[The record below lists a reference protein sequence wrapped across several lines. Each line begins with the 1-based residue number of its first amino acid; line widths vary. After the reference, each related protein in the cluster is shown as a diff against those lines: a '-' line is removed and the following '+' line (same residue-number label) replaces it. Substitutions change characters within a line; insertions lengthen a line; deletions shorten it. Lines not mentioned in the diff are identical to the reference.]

1 MSNLLLA
8 VAEQFKGGVPTTMSG
23 PLGIFIC
30 TWHTVEAPY
39 SHNPMTTARYL
50 RSKGADTHLVFNP
63 ITGVVVQMLDGNQ
76 GARTL
81 RDDDWP
87 LDPTNTW
94 GQRHI
99 QIEVMGYAER
109 PWTNDLTPAGRAT
122 LQHIMKWLRGLG
134 VPDRWCNGVRPPV
147 YPGPGVRRIQPT
159 ESGHFHHAGWIDN
172 NHGDPGAIADPW
184 VAAEGEAVA
193 TPLLKYPARANLGT
207 AQFWRDIEKVIRSEG
222 FEVYCG
228 RSYYDDGRCRPGKH
242 GHGATSLHFEGLA
255 LDFGR
260 DYETAISA
268 REKIYVSAKIKMLRD
283 YYGSQMGWV
292 HDRGTNDHEDHG
304 HVQARPNITNGK
316 LWDNTLAGVT
326 MYGDRGQAVTDWQ
339 ASLKRTGENIT
350 VDGSYRLQTF
360 WATRR
365 WQSTRG
371 LMVDGIIG
379 PGSRTEMARHLAQI
393 AAEEIGEGII
403 DLTEYAVDLAA
414 LGYPATVAGV
424 TAFQK
429 ARKDAPHHLV
439 VDGKFGPAS
448 RAALEADMVSM
459 EDIHREVTTVTLSK
473 ADYEVIWGKEADGP
487 VVVSQDEVDRLTFRR
502 MYETLRLVRSLNST
516 VVAQA
521 KVLEQLAAGQGIDP
535 EVVSEVVR
543 SAVTG
548 SMADLA
554 LDVRDAL
561 LSEGVADTIADRVTN
576 TIAARMAAPAKN
588 DPA

>member
-39 SHNPMTTARYL
+39 SHDPMTTARYL

-147 YPGPGVRRIQPT
+147 YPGPGVRKIQPT
-159 ESGHFHHAGWIDN
+159 QSGHFHHAGWVDN

-184 VAAEGEAVA
+184 DAALAEITP
-193 TPLLKYPARANLGT
+193 TPLLEYPRPRDIGT
-207 AQFWRDIEKVIRSEG
+207 AQFWRDLEKVIRSEG

-228 RSYYDDGRCRPGKH
+228 RSHYDKGWCAPGKH
-242 GHGATSLHFEGLA
+242 GHGKGSLHFEGLA

-268 REKIYVSAKIKMLRD
+268 REKIYVSGKIRMLID
-283 YYGSQMGWV
+283 LMGQQMGWV
-292 HDRGTNDHEDHG
+292 HDRAYLDHEDHG

-339 ASLKRTGENIT
+339 ASLKRAGENIT

-365 WQSTRG
+365 WQSARG
-371 LMVDGIIG
+371 LTVDGLIG
-379 PGSRTEMARHLAQI
+379 GGSRTEMARHLAQI
-393 AAEEIGEGII
+393 EAEKAGEGVI
-403 DLTEYAVDLAA
+403 DLTQYATALIA
-414 LGYPATVAGV
+414 LGYTADVSGV
-424 TAFQK
+424 RSLQ
-429 ARKDAPHHLV
+429 DDLGLV
-439 VDGKFGPAS
+439 VDGIIGENTEKAMKTLTEVHAMLVEISTVNISQTAADFLKTGRTGRQPIGFVMNLMAS
-448 RAALEADMVSM
+448 RVGR
-459 EDIHREVTTVTLSK
+459 I
-473 ADYEVIWGKEADGP
+473 
-487 VVVSQDEVDRLTFRR
+487 DEVVHELED
-502 MYETLRLVRSLNST
+502 ELVK
-516 VVAQA
+516 QA
-521 KVLEQLAAGQGIDP
+521 GLLGGLQEAVSQLAANGGAAIDLDGIA
-535 EVVSEVVR
+535 EASER
-543 SAVTG
+543 GASA
-548 SMADLA
+548 ALA
-554 LDVRDAL
+554 KGAK
-561 LSEGVADTIADRVTN
+561 GRVTL
-576 TIAARMAAPAKN
+576 TFGDED